1 MSAASTT
8 GLLAARYRLDRLLA
22 SGGFGAVWQ
31 GTDIALA
38 RPVAVKLLHAELA
51 DDPDAV
57 ARFRNEARHA
67 AAVLHEG
74 IARIYDYDEPAAP
87 NSPFLVMEFVDGPSL
102 AEILAKGPRPV
113 AWVMDVLAQAAAG
126 LHAAHRAGLVHRDIK
141 PRNVLLT
148 SDGLV
153 KLTDFGIS
161 CAVGAAPVTGTGTVL
176 GTAGY
181 LAPERAA
188 GARGTAAGDLYALG
202 VVAYQGLAG
211 RLPFSGTAVEVAQ
224 AHRTQ
229 PMPPLPATVPQPVA
243 ALIGQLTAKDPAH
256 RPRSAAEVAR
266 RAARLRDQ
274 LIAADQR
281 NGAGRKDA
289 AGQLTATGDAR
300 AISGRYGPGELRV
313 TSRKRRG
320 GRPRDDGVDIFQPP
334 VCDAGKPGAATQAQA
349 RQARRQRQ
357 RRGGHAALLPGL
369 MIAGLLAALALIVLT
384 GPTARHPAA
393 AEPLT
398 ATTVKVDGASMR
410 SLPVQAVRRQL
421 HRLGLAVRIRWRHT
435 GRVAAGRVLSIHPTG
450 RVPVGSLIVV
460 VGARRLVAATSPAA
474 PSAGIGSAGAGTT
487 GRHHAARH
495 RRRPD
500 PTNKPSPSDSPSPT
514 ATPTPTSAPTPTAT
528 PTPTPTGTPSPTGAP
543 TPTPSVSATTPPII
557 SAGVR
562 WAKLRSSR

>member
-1 MSAASTT
+1 
-8 GLLAARYRLDRLLA
+8 
-22 SGGFGAVWQ
+22 
-31 GTDIALA
+31 
-38 RPVAVKLLHAELA
+38 
-51 DDPDAV
+51 
-57 ARFRNEARHA
+57 
-67 AAVLHEG
+67 
-74 IARIYDYDEPAAP
+74 
-87 NSPFLVMEFVDGPSL
+87 
-102 AEILAKGPRPV
+102 
-113 AWVMDVLAQAAAG
+113 
-126 LHAAHRAGLVHRDIK
+126 
-141 PRNVLLT
+141 
-148 SDGLV
+148 
-153 KLTDFGIS
+153 
-161 CAVGAAPVTGTGTVL
+161 
-176 GTAGY
+176 
-181 LAPERAA
+181 
-188 GARGTAAGDLYALG
+188 
-202 VVAYQGLAG
+202 
-211 RLPFSGTAVEVAQ
+211 
-224 AHRTQ
+224 
-229 PMPPLPATVPQPVA
+229 
-243 ALIGQLTAKDPAH
+243 
-256 RPRSAAEVAR
+256 
-266 RAARLRDQ
+266 
-274 LIAADQR
+274 
-281 NGAGRKDA
+281 
-289 AGQLTATGDAR
+289 
-300 AISGRYGPGELRV
+300 
-313 TSRKRRG
+313 
-320 GRPRDDGVDIFQPP
+320 
-334 VCDAGKPGAATQAQA
+334 
-349 RQARRQRQ
+349 
-357 RRGGHAALLPGL
+357 